1 VSCRAS
7 LFGVSTAATKTKDA
21 EGAVRQY
28 LLYLEDPAQLR
39 DDKDL
44 QRKTQAV
51 LEADDPIDKLRAI
64 SELERASNIDE
75 APIRDGFVTHAKTW
89 ASEAS
94 IPISAFRDLRVPD
107 DVLRAAGFDVP
118 AGKARGRRSAA
129 SNGRQRAKAVPV
141 EEIKTFITAS
151 KGTFLLSDVMSGVG
165 GSQATVRKA
174 VDELVSAGKVTKL
187 GPVPDYK
194 GRGRAPLQYSH
205 G

>member
-1 VSCRAS
+1 MSI
-7 LFGVSTAATKTKDA
+7 AAKTKQDA
-21 EGAVRQY
+21 EGAVREY

-51 LEADDPIDKLRAI
+51 LDAKDPIDKLRAI
-64 SELERASNIDE
+64 SELERASTIDE
-75 APIRDGFVTHAKTW
+75 APIRDGFVTHAKAW

-94 IPISAFRDLRVPD
+94 IPVTAFRELRVPD
-107 DVLRAAGFDVP
+107 DVLKAAGFDVP
-118 AGKARGRRSAA
+118 AGKGRGRRSGA
-129 SNGRQRAKAVPV
+129 SNGRQRAKSVPV
-141 EEIKTFITAS
+141 EQIKAFITGN
-151 KGTFLLSDVMSGVG
+151 KGTFILSDVMTGVG

-174 VDELVSAGKVTKL
+174 LDELVDAGKVTRL
-187 GPVPDYK
+187 GPMPDYK